1 MLATLLLLAQ
11 RGTQEAPDE
20 AIGLP
25 LILLGVLIAVAVAVA
40 IFFVFTRM
48 SKRERQTG
56 PDDTP
61 HRSGHVGH

>member
-1 MLATLLLLAQ
+1 MLATLLVLAQ
-11 RGTQEAPDE
+11 RGTQEVPDE
-20 AIGLP
+20 GVGIG
-25 LILLGVLIAVAVAVA
+25 LILLGVLIALAVATA
-40 IFFVFTRM
+40 IFLAFNKL